1 MLLFLIGFMGCGK
14 SYTGK
19 LLSVKTGLPFYDL
32 DLLIEADVA
41 KSIPEIFSESGEEQF
56 RQIEARVL
64 RECAAL
70 EPAII
75 SCGGG
80 TPCFFDNMAW
90 MNAYGTTVWLNPPMD
105 LLYRRLIRKPE
116 KRPLL
121 ADLETETDWKNYLSK
136 TMNSRL
142 PHYRQA
148 KYNFVQQSDDE
159 DAANAI
165 YELVFN
171 KKA

>member
-1 MLLFLIGFMGCGK
+1 MLLFLIGFMGSGK

-19 LLSVKTGLPFYDL
+19 RLSAKTGLPFYDL
-32 DLLIEADVA
+32 DLLIEADA
-41 KSIPEIFSESGEEQF
+41 QKTIREIFSEGGEEQF
-56 RQIEARVL
+56 RQIETRVL
-64 RECAAL
+64 KECAAL

-90 MNAYGTTVWLNPPMD
+90 MNANGTTVWLNPPMD
-105 LLYRRLIRKPE
+105 LLYHRLIRKPE

-121 ADLETETDWKNYLSK
+121 ADLETETDWKNFLSK

-142 PHYRQA
+142 PYYRQA
-148 KYNFVQQSDDE
+148 QYSFAQHSDNE
-159 DAANAI
+159 DAATAI
-165 YELVFN
+165 YDLVFR